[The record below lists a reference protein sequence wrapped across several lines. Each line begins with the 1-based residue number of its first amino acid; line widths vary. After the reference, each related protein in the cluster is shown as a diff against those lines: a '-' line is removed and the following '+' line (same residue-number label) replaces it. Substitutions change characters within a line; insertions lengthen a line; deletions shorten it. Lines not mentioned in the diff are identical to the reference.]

1 MDLLQQELNKN
12 KQINKSKK
20 IVLALIVICVALLIL
35 AVLGMVLLPNV
46 STKKELTIN
55 IDEKSVV
62 IDQKTVINV
71 DGKNYISLE
80 QISKPI
86 GYNYVQGGY
95 LEYTEDDKK
104 CYLENKNQ
112 IIGFEADSNKIF
124 KTTVN
129 SKTDYKYFQLNN
141 NILYNN
147 QTLYIA
153 LEDLGVGC
161 DLGYNYSEKENTIEI
176 RTLSNVIKLY
186 EKKLKEKSLKIS
198 TDVFDNNKSV
208 LYGMLIV
215 SNENGKMG
223 VVNSN
228 LETIIGMKYAK
239 IFFDEYSQNFI
250 VTDDNKYGVVSKE
263 AQRIIDLKFQNIEII
278 NYDPLLYKV
287 KLNDKYGVLRSNE
300 ITIVNTE
307 YDNIGTSD
315 GLLIIKNINNTD
327 QDGIIVG
334 KDGKYGIINIQSGS
348 MIVNCELNKIYSKNE
363 NNSVKYYIKNGDI
376 ETTLEEYIDMIN
388 TTVVQ
393 LSN

>member
-1 MDLLQQELNKN
+1 
-12 KQINKSKK
+12 
-20 IVLALIVICVALLIL
+20 
-35 AVLGMVLLPNV
+35 MVLLPNV